1 MRTSLLA
8 AAVATRLM
16 ALTFDDLP
24 GADTKAPLPAL
35 QDQNRRILAA
45 LHDAHAPAIGFVNE
59 GRLQVKGERDARVAI
74 LETWLDAGCDL
85 GNHTEAHLGL
95 STTPLGEYEDSVLR
109 GEAVT
114 QGLLA
119 ARGRKERYFRHP
131 FTQTGPTREI
141 KEAFEAFLAAHG
153 YVTAPFTVEAADY
166 MFARLYAEALA
177 THDAARAGRVRDA
190 YLEHND
196 RMLTFFEGL
205 ADDEFGRAIP
215 QIFLMHVNRLNA
227 DTLPELLKHFARR
240 GYRFATIDQALA
252 DPAFATPDLY
262 VGTNGPSWL
271 HRFSVALEKPMR
283 LLDEPDP
290 TAWVLDGYAA
300 LSAAG
305 TKGAAPAPVTAP
317 PPGR

>member
-1 MRTSLLA
+1 MRTALLA

-24 GADTKAPLPAL
+24 GADPKAPLPVL
-35 QDQNRRILAA
+35 QDENRRILAA
-45 LHDAHAPAIGFVNE
+45 LHEVQAPAIGFVNE
-59 GRLQVKGERDARVAI
+59 GRLQVKSERDARVAI

-95 STTPLGEYEDSVLR
+95 SMTPLDEYEDSVLR

-114 QGLLA
+114 RGLLA

-141 KEAFEAFLAAHG
+141 KEAFEKFLAGRG
-153 YVTAPFTVEAADY
+153 YAIAPFTVEAADY

-196 RMLTFFEGL
+196 LMLTFFEGL
-205 ADDEFGRAIP
+205 AADEFGRAIP
-215 QIFLMHVNRLNA
+215 QIFLMHDNRLNA
-227 DTLPELLKHFARR
+227 DTLPELLKRFARR
-240 GYRFATIDQALA
+240 GYRFVTLEKALA

-271 HRFSVALEKPMR
+271 HRFSVALQKPMR
-283 LLDEPDP
+283 LRDEPDP
-290 TAWVLDGYAA
+290 PAWVLEAYAA
-300 LSAAG
+300 S
-305 TKGAAPAPVTAP
+305 TPAPVTVP